1 MEIIDDFIAG
11 MRRLAS
17 GVSVVTAAAVD
28 GTPCGMTATAVFS
41 LSVEP
46 PSLVVG
52 VNKGSRLGE
61 IIPGAANF
69 AVSILGA
76 RHRHV
81 AEAFAGKVSGLSGP
95 TRFAY
100 GTWRYNGEDVPILDD
115 APACFVCK
123 IDDIIERSTH
133 LLLIGTVTNVH
144 LVDQDAALLVHHSR
158 RFTFTGLGTS
168 DAVGPHRNVSGP

>member
-1 MEIIDDFIAG
+1 MEISEDFIAG

-17 GVSVVTAAAVD
+17 GVSVVTAVAAD
-28 GTPCGMTATAVFS
+28 GTRCGMTATAVFS

-52 VNKGSRLGE
+52 VNKRSRLGE
-61 IIPGAANF
+61 IIPDAANF

-81 AEAFAGKVSGLSGP
+81 AEAFAGRVSGLWGP
-95 TRFAY
+95 ARFAY
-100 GTWRYNGEDVPILDD
+100 GSWRDNGDGVPILDD

-123 IDDIIERSTH
+123 TDDIIERPTH
-133 LLLIGTVTNVH
+133 LLLIGTVTSVD
-144 LVDQDAALLVHHSR
+144 LVDKDATLLVHHAR
-158 RFTFTGLGTS
+158 RFTGL
-168 DAVGPHRNVSGP
+168 